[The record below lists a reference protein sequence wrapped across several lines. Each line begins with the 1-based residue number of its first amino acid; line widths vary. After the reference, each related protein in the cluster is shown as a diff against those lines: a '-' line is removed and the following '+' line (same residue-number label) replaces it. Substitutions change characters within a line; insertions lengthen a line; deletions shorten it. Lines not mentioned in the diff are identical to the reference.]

1 MDGRSGRRRGFLP
14 RVLPRLLPTVLLF
27 VVVLCTLP
35 AVALGDRLGGT
46 AKLLIFARSP
56 VLVRAGEAVHIPV
69 DVVCSTAHGTVCPSA
84 VALRI
89 GSNVAGWRSVRA
101 PGFPGLS
108 FDVTAPTRSALGSS
122 RQVRGSPRR
131 SRRPA
136 RARRC
141 ATT

>member
-1 MDGRSGRRRGFLP
+1 MDGRSGRRRGLLP

-27 VVVLCTLP
+27 VVVVLCALP

-46 AKLLIFARSP
+46 AKLRIFARSP

-89 GSNVAGWRSVRA
+89 GSNVAWWRSVRA
-101 PGFPGLS
+101 PAAPGLI
-108 FDVTAPTRSALGSS
+108 
-122 RQVRGSPRR
+122 
-131 SRRPA
+131 
-136 RARRC
+136 
-141 ATT
+141 